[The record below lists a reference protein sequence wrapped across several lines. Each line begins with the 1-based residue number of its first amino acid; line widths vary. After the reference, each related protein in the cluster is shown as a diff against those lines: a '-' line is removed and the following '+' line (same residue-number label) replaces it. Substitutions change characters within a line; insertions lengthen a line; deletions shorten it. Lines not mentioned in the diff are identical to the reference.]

1 MDQLKADGK
10 PTTIME
16 FVAVKKE
23 VTVKYVE
30 KDGKTIAKEVH
41 VK

>member
-10 PTTIME
+10 PTTITE
-16 FVAVKKE
+16 FVAVQKQ
-23 VTVKYVE
+23 VVVKYAD
-30 KDGKTIAKEVH
+30 KDGKATAKEVH